1 MYCSNAAL
9 LVTLDA
15 THEISDL
22 NHDLLFFNGKQ
33 EGHAPDDYNILE
45 YIERKVHKYKHKGTK
60 KGTEKGTKKKYK
72 IKVLNY
78 NLYYQHGWELGN

>member
-1 MYCSNAAL
+1 LYCSNAAL
-9 LVTLDA
+9 FVTLDA

-33 EGHAPDDYNILE
+33 EGHAPDDYNMLE

-60 KGTEKGTKKKYK
+60 KGTSGER
-72 IKVLNY
+72 N
-78 NLYYQHGWELGN
+78 